1 MRDRM
6 MRVLLLISTTI
17 STLGCGVPVPPDPPL
32 SIHDRLSASPLRF
45 AITGTGSIDAEHRA
59 IGDSWVGGGASITIS
74 TGALVASL
82 VGDTLV
88 IDAFDVSLDPVEL
101 PAAVFHQPASL
112 TGVRIMLTRASSAA
126 PTWTT
131 ADEATATLA
140 LDLDLAWSITISGG
154 STSLGVQHLP
164 TISMDVELT
173 RSDSTVDAALE
184 LQESGELW
192 SWASLV
198 RLSDLALDLAA
209 TGSFE

>member
-1 MRDRM
+1 M
-6 MRVLLLISTTI
+6 MRVLLLIST
-17 STLGCGVPVPPDPPL
+17 LGCAVAVPPDPPL

-45 AITGTGSIDAEHRA
+45 AITGTGSLDAEHRA
-59 IGDSWVGGGASITIS
+59 TGDSWVGGGASITIS

-88 IDAFDVSLDPVEL
+88 VDAFGVSLDPVEL
-101 PAAVFHQPASL
+101 PAAVFAQPASL
-112 TGVRIMLTRASSAA
+112 TGVRVTLARASSAA

-140 LDLDLAWSITISGG
+140 LDLDLAWSITIGGG
-154 STSLGVQHLP
+154 STPLGVQHLP

-173 RSDSTVDAALE
+173 GSGSAIDAALE
-184 LQESGELW
+184 LHGAGELW

-198 RLSDLALDLAA
+198 RISDLALDLAG